1 MVLAKTKVLI
11 AASAALALSVFGAQ
25 HAAADSISDI
35 QSEGTIKVGM
45 LVDFPPVGFMNAN
58 NEPDGY
64 DADVAAMLGDKLGVD
79 VNIVPVTGPNRIPYL
94 LSGQVDLLIS
104 SLAITPARAEKVDFS
119 APYAAVRIGIFGPT
133 DLDIAAEADLSNH
146 VIGVTRASG
155 QDATLTR
162 IAPDGTTIRRFDDDV
177 SAVQALLSGQVE
189 AIGVSN
195 IGMKQIHQIAPGKYD
210 EKFEMNRF
218 ILALGVH
225 PDDGEMLDYVNVFL
239 GEIKAS
245 GELEKTYQKWF
256 EESLPDFSGV
266 VTK

>member
-1 MVLAKTKVLI
+1 MVLAKTKGLI
-11 AASAALALSVFGAQ
+11 AASAALALSVLGAQ

-35 QSEGTIKVGM
+35 QNAGSMKVGM
-45 LVDFPPVGFMNAN
+45 LVDFPPVGFMNSD

-64 DADVAAMLGDKLGVD
+64 DADISAMLGEKLGVD
-79 VNIVPVTGPNRIPYL
+79 VEIVPVTGPNRIPYL

-104 SLAITPARAEKVDFS
+104 SLAITPERAEKVDFS
-119 APYAAVRIGIFGPT
+119 EPYAAVRIGIFGPT
-133 DLDIAAEADLSNH
+133 DLDISDADDLPGH

-155 QDATLTR
+155 QDATLTK
-162 IAPDGTTIRRFDDDV
+162 IAPEGTNIRRFDDDV

-195 IGMKQIHQIAPGKYD
+195 IGMKQIHQIAPGKFN

-225 PDDGEMLDYVNVFL
+225 PDDDAMMDYVNTFL

-245 GELEKTYQKWF
+245 GQLEATYQKWF

>member
-1 MVLAKTKVLI
+1 MVRAKTKGLI
-11 AASAALALSVFGAQ
+11 AALGVIAVSLIGTQDL
-25 HAAADSISDI
+25 AADSISDI
-35 QSEGTIKVGM
+35 QAEGTMKVGM
-45 LVDFPPVGFMNAN
+45 LVDFPPVGFMNSDN
-58 NEPDGY
+58 QPDGY
-64 DADVAAMLGDKLGVD
+64 DADVASMLAEKMGVD
-79 VNIVPVTGPNRIPYL
+79 VEIVPVTGPNRIPYL

-104 SLAITPARAEKVDFS
+104 SLAITPDRAKKVDFS
-119 APYAAVRIGIFGPT
+119 DPYAAVRIGIFGPT
-133 DLDIAAEADLSNH
+133 DLKISNEADLPGH

-155 QDATLTR
+155 QDTTLTR
-162 IAPDGTTIRRFDDDV
+162 IAPDGTNIRRFDDDV

-195 IGMKQIHQIAPGKYD
+195 IGMKQIHQIAPGKFN

-225 PDDGEMLDYVNVFL
+225 PQDDAMLDYVNVFL
-239 GEIKAS
+239 GEIKDS
-245 GELEKTYQKWF
+245 GALEAAYQKWF